1 MRKPVTDLIVISVT
15 MSVEI
20 DCREKLI
27 LKFCDFNTLFNLS
40 FLIGDHL
47 SYLCVNF
54 CSRYD
59 NRNQPNM
66 MRICC

>member
-27 LKFCDFNTLFNLS
+27 LKFCDFNTLNLS

-47 SYLCVNF
+47 SYLCISISALVMIIKT
-54 CSRYD
+54 
-59 NRNQPNM
+59 NQ
-66 MRICC
+66 I